1 MQYYTIYFKYNQLT
15 LERTILILA
24 PTNENTK
31 KIKYTLTKRKYT
43 KKVD

>member
-1 MQYYTIYFKYNQLT
+1 MYEDILVKYATEQG
-15 LERTILILA
+15 IKVYKM
-24 PTNENTK
+24 NENTK